1 MIFSQNPRSTVLY
14 VPFVWIMWGSTGG
27 ASKVHTSHLEGIF
40 TNETATAMM
49 YAMGRKVMGHNTWFG
64 KD

>member
-27 ASKVHTSHLEGIF
+27 ASKAHTSYFEGIF
-40 TNETATAMM
+40 TNETVTAMM

>member
-1 MIFSQNPRSTVLY
+1 MY

-27 ASKVHTSHLEGIF
+27 MFKTSPSLSPLSWYSLAGQSEGLLLTSGIALF
-40 TNETATAMM
+40 
-49 YAMGRKVMGHNTWFG
+49 YAMGRKVLGHNTWFG